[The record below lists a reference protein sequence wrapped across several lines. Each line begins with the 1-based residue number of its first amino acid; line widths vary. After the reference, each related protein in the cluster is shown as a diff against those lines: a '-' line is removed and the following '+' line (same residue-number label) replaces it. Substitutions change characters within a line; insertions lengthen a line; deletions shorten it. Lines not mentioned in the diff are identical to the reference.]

1 MEKDNNRPR
10 FNFFTM
16 FRDGFKSMTL
26 GRTLWILVIIKLCI
40 MFLILRPIF
49 FPNFLNSKFK
59 DSESKSDY
67 VRQELIDKS
76 EVKNERSVEKMN

>member
-1 MEKDNNRPR
+1 MNSENVQK

-16 FRDGFKSMTL
+16 FRDGFKNMTL

-49 FPNFLNSKFK
+49 FPNFLNTKFEEPTEK
-59 DSESKSDY
+59 ADY
-67 VRQELIDKS
+67 VRNELIKKS
-76 EVKNERSVEKMN
+76 EEK

>member
-1 MEKDNNRPR
+1 MDENRQK

-59 DSESKSDY
+59 DAELKADY
-67 VRQELIDKS
+67 VREELIQR
-76 EVKNERSVEKMN
+76 EVTE

>member
-1 MEKDNNRPR
+1 MENRQR

-26 GRTLWILVIIKLCI
+26 GRTLWILVIVKLCI

-49 FPNFLNSKFK
+49 FPNFLNLKGDDTNSKA
-59 DSESKSDY
+59 DY
-67 VRQELIDKS
+67 VRHELIQRGDTS
-76 EVKNERSVEKMN
+76 DIEDNN

>member
-1 MEKDNNRPR
+1 MNEKMPK

-16 FRDGFKSMTL
+16 FRDGFKNMTL

-59 DSESKSDY
+59 DSESKADY
-67 VRQELIDKS
+67 VRHELIEKS
-76 EVKNERSVEKMN
+76 EIENK

>member
-1 MEKDNNRPR
+1 MSKSKEK

-26 GRTLWILVIIKLCI
+26 GRTLWILVVIKLCI

-49 FPNFLNSKFK
+49 FPNFLNSKF
-59 DSESKSDY
+59 DNSESKSDY
-67 VRQELIDKS
+67 VRNELIEKS
-76 EVKNERSVEKMN
+76 ATDE